1 MGMQEKGKEPK
12 MQQQSIVQASLAIE
26 GTKLEQIPLTS
37 EILTEISHTYFP
49 AES

>member
-1 MGMQEKGKEPK
+1 MQEKAKEL
-12 MQQQSIVQASLAIE
+12 MQQSIVQASLAIE
-26 GTKLEQIPLTS
+26 GTKWEQTPLTS